1 MKGSHVT
8 PRRGRSYR
16 NYDGEA
22 ARAARLARLEH
33 PSHILCSSVYCPVC
47 NCALDADALRAAIP
61 APADEARDEAE
72 APPPQQPEEARR
84 KTAKP
89 KLSVQRT
96 SRSRGRATAASA
108 SASSRDSPKRV
119 ETLFDQ
125 SDSCPGTWYKG
136 TVRDYDVAE
145 GKHLIVYDDGDQQW
159 LNLEEEQRAQQLRW
173 LST

>member
-1 MKGSHVT
+1 M
-8 PRRGRSYR
+8 
-16 NYDGEA
+16 
-22 ARAARLARLEH
+22 
-33 PSHILCSSVYCPVC
+33 
-47 NCALDADALRAAIP
+47 
-61 APADEARDEAE
+61 
-72 APPPQQPEEARR
+72 
-84 KTAKP
+84 AKP
-89 KLSVQRT
+89 KLPVQRT

-136 TVRDYDVAE
+136 TVRDYDVSE

-173 LST
+173 LSL